1 MRNLPNDRPY
11 RQPRTDARGAL
22 VRPLLALG
30 LLMLLAACA
39 SMMPE
44 KDRIKVTMVDVRPL
58 ESTLMEQRYLIT
70 LRVQNRSQQ
79 ALTIDGLSFD
89 LELNGRDFASGVSNT
104 KVTAPSF
111 GEGVVEVKVSST
123 LFGVIR
129 QIQSLQTRQDQPF
142 QYRISGSLHS
152 PDSLFS
158 LPFDEQGEIDLG
170 LPAGS
175 ADKAVRP

>member
-1 MRNLPNDRPY
+1 MRKHTHDRL
-11 RQPRTDARGAL
+11 RPRMGGR
-22 VRPLLALG
+22 VMRSLLATG
-30 LLMLLAACA
+30 LLLLLAACA
-39 SMMPE
+39 SMRPE
-44 KDRIKVTMVDVRPL
+44 SDRIKVTMVDVRAL
-58 ESTLMEQRYLIT
+58 ESTLMEQRYLIK

-89 LELNGRDFASGVSNT
+89 LELNGRDFASGVSNE
-104 KVTAPSF
+104 KVTAPAF
-111 GEGVVEVKVSST
+111 GEGLIEVKVSST

-129 QIQSLQTRQDQPF
+129 QIQSLQTRQEQPF

-170 LPAGS
+170 LPASPYGKS
-175 ADKAVRP
+175 RPTP